1 MAWAGGRVGFG
12 GETGVQFP
20 LGAVE
25 KEPCGVLWPGS
36 DSSSPALVFGEE
48 EREAELLG

>member
-1 MAWAGGRVGFG
+1 MGFG